1 MSWRRSCFWGQN
13 YLLSP
18 SFHGWPDLL
27 QGTNRLALKKYMG
40 WVGVGIQCF
49 SLLVWIVIESVISG
63 EGNWRLTESCTHCT
77 LSASL
82 CFLTL
87 FSDRITLCLAFLPYW
102 AARPW
107 WRHTLLKDC
116 GKISLCAIEVA
127 LGWTFA
133 VDANQSKLP
142 ADRLVLR
149 LSPGVQIAVGR
160 HVIKGKDWSKLAR
173 VVHQGCEDKL
183 RCRIEHGQIGA
194 TMLS

>member
-1 MSWRRSCFWGQN
+1 MCASQSFRSDRIPCVC
-13 YLLSP
+13 LS
-18 SFHGWPDLL
+18 
-27 QGTNRLALKKYMG
+27 
-40 WVGVGIQCF
+40 V
-49 SLLVWIVIESVISG
+49 
-63 EGNWRLTESCTHCT
+63 
-77 LSASL
+77 
-82 CFLTL
+82 CFLNLFSDRLPCICGCVCFFTL
-87 FSDRITLCLAFLPYW
+87 FSDRVTLCLCFLPYW

-107 WRHTLLKDC
+107 WRHTLPKDC
-116 GKISLCAIEVA
+116 GNISLCAIEVA

-194 TMLS
+194 AMLS